1 MKISENG
8 GGKEFPKIP
17 VGTHVARC
25 IRVIDIGTQ
34 EGQYQGEKTR
44 AHKVVIGWELPDE
57 LIPDGDYQGQP
68 FFISEFYTA
77 SLNEK
82 AKLRGHLAN
91 WRGRD
96 FTPEELSGFDLA
108 NVLGKPCMISVVL
121 SESGKTKV
129 GGVMA
134 LPKGMQ
140 VPPQA
145 NPTVHFS
152 LDDFN
157 QTVFDGLT
165 KGMKAKIIASPEYQR
180 VVGAGRAP
188 AAMPNGNSIS
198 DMEDDIPF

>member
-1 MKISENG
+1 MILTEG
-8 GGKEFPKIP
+8 GGKDFPKIP
-17 VGTHVARC
+17 LGTHVARC

-34 EGQYQGEKTR
+34 EGQWKGETTR
-44 AHKVVIGWELPDE
+44 APKVVIGWELPLE
-57 LIPDGDYQGQP
+57 LIPDGEYQGQP

-96 FTPEELSGFDLA
+96 FTPEELGGFDLA
-108 NVLGKPCMISVVL
+108 HILGKPCMLSVVM
-121 SESGKTKV
+121 SETGKTKV

-140 VPPQA
+140 VPPQV

-152 LDDFN
+152 LADFN
-157 QTVFDGLT
+157 QAAFDGLT
-165 KGMKAKIIASPEYQR
+165 KGMKGKIIASPEYQR
-180 VVGAGRAP
+180 IVGAGKAP
-188 AAMPNGNSIS
+188 AAMPAGGVA
-198 DMEDDIPF
+198 DLDDDIPF

>member
-1 MKISENG
+1 MILTEG
-8 GGKEFPKIP
+8 GGKDFPKIP
-17 VGTHVARC
+17 LGTHVARC

-34 EGQYQGEKTR
+34 EGQWKGETTR
-44 AHKVVIGWELPDE
+44 APKVVIGWELPLE
-57 LIPDGDYQGQP
+57 LIPDGEYQGQP

-96 FTPEELSGFDLA
+96 FTPEELGGFDLA
-108 NVLGKPCMISVVL
+108 NILGKPCML
-121 SESGKTKV
+121 SMVMSETGKTKV

-140 VPPQA
+140 VPPQV

-152 LDDFN
+152 LADFN
-157 QTVFDGLT
+157 QAAFDGLT
-165 KGMKAKIIASPEYQR
+165 KGMKGKIIASPEYQR
-180 VVGAGRAP
+180 IVGAGKAP
-188 AAMPNGNSIS
+188 AAMPAGGVA
-198 DMEDDIPF
+198 DLDDDIPF